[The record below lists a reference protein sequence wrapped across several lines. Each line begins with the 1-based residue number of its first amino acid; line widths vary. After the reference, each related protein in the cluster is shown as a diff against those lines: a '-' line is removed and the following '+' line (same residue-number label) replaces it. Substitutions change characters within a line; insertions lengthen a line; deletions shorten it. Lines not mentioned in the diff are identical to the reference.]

1 MSFGNI
7 RNGGPCETCGA
18 PLYYD
23 DAGPLHACRKMFDSY
38 EDLET
43 ALMYTEHE
51 NRKLK
56 AQLQLAEAVCESCNL
71 SSMMKRDRWY
81 FDEDAL
87 DAWRKSKEEK

>member
-56 AQLQLAEAVCESCNL
+56 AQLQLAEAVCESIE
-71 SSMMKRDRWY
+71 
-81 FDEDAL
+81 EDL
-87 DAWRKSKEEK
+87 DGWDTYILNRKVFNAWREGKEGK

>member
-56 AQLQLAEAVCESCNL
+56 AQLQLANAVCASCKIDDDGL
-71 SSMMKRDRWY
+71 GYRKFQ
-81 FDEDAL
+81 FDEVAL
-87 DAWRKSKEEK
+87 DAWRLKK